1 MMTKNDND
9 AEDNGDDDDDKDG
22 GDGQNNKNNS
32 YQDACL
38 LLSSSRHCFTPHPSF

>member
-1 MMTKNDND
+1 MMTNNDND
-9 AEDNGDDDDDKDG
+9 ADDNGDDKDG

-32 YQDACL
+32 YQDASP